1 MKNQNFHSRLCQK
14 FLCKHYI
21 YIYIPNVKTVVIVYI
36 TENKNKIDF
45 EEIFFETNVF
55 KSRVNFEN

>member
-1 MKNQNFHSRLCQK
+1 MKNQNFHSRYVTN
-14 FLCKHYI
+14 FNVNII

-36 TENKNKIDF
+36 TENKNKIDL

>member
-1 MKNQNFHSRLCQK
+1 MYEKSKFSFTLCQM
-14 FLCKHYI
+14 FQCKYDIH
-21 YIYIPNVKTVVIVYI
+21 IPKVKTVVIVYI